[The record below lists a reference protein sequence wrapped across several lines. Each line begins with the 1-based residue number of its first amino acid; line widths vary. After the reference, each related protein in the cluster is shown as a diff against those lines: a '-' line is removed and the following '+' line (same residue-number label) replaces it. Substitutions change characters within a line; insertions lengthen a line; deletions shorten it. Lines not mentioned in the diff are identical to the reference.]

1 MPGHL
6 MMLANDCGERFSLC
20 TFKAPSV
27 GCRLHSEPVLNNITV
42 DQDGGSM
49 AKIHRLKTSENQA
62 KDAVRTLLAWAG
74 DDPNRQGLRDTPSRV
89 VRAYKEWFKGYD
101 EDPEE
106 LLQRTF
112 DETAGYDEI
121 ITLRDIPFQSFCEHH
136 LAPITGVAHVGY
148 LPKGR
153 VVGISKLA
161 RVVDTFAR
169 RLQIQERLTAQIADV
184 IETVLQPEGVAVVIK
199 ATHGC
204 MTTRGVHKHGAG
216 MVTSRMLGVFRDNA
230 ATRHEFMTTLNL

>member
-1 MPGHL
+1 MREAAAADDFVNNATL
-6 MMLANDCGERFSLC
+6 T
-20 TFKAPSV
+20 TFT
-27 GCRLHSEPVLNNITV
+27 SEAE
-42 DQDGGSM
+42 GSFM
-49 AKIHRLKTSENQA
+49 AKIYKLKPSQRQA
-62 KDAVRTLLAWAG
+62 EEAVRLLMAWAG
-74 DDPNRQGLRDTPSRV
+74 DDPNRQGLKDTPSRV
-89 VRAYKEWFKGYD
+89 ARAYKEWFKGYD
-101 EDPEE
+101 DDPESM
-106 LLQRTF
+106 LKRMF

-136 LAPITGVAHVGY
+136 LAPITGFAHIGY

-184 IETVLQPEGVAVVIK
+184 IQKVLQPEGVAVVIK

-204 MTTRGVHKHGAG
+204 MTTRGVHKHGSS
-216 MVTSRMLGVFRDNA
+216 MTSRMLGCFRDNPA
-230 ATRHEFMTTLNL
+230 ARHECMSGLNF

>member
-1 MPGHL
+1 
-6 MMLANDCGERFSLC
+6 
-20 TFKAPSV
+20 
-27 GCRLHSEPVLNNITV
+27 
-42 DQDGGSM
+42 M
-49 AKIHRLKTSENQA
+49 AKILKLNPSQRQVEA
-62 KDAVRTLLAWAG
+62 AIRALIAWAG
-74 DDPNRQGLRDTPSRV
+74 DDPNRRGLKDTPARV
-89 VRAYKEWFKGYD
+89 ARAYREWFKGYG
-101 EDPEE
+101 EDPEAM
-106 LLQRTF
+106 LKRTF

-136 LAPITGVAHVGY
+136 LAPITGFAHIGY

-184 IETVLQPEGVAVVIK
+184 IQEVLRPEGVAVVIK

-204 MTTRGVHKHGAG
+204 MTTRGVHKHGAA
-216 MVTSRMLGVFRDNA
+216 MVTSRMLGCFRDNP
-230 ATRHEFMTTLNL
+230 ATRHEFMTGLNI